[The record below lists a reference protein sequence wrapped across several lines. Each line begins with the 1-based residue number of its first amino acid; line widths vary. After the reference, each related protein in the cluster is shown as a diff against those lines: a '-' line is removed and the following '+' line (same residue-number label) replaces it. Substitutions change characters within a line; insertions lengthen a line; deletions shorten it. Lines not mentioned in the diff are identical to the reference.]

1 MFHKTLKTVL
11 LVAFACVLTLMTSC
25 EKRETQC
32 DFYNSGELKLIN
44 YGKNAGECYYLEK
57 GKPVFLEKKDCAW
70 YCN

>member
-11 LVAFACVLTLMTSC
+11 LVAFVGIIVFMSSC
-25 EKRETQC
+25 KKRETQC

-44 YGKNAGECYYLEK
+44 YGENAGECYYLQN
-57 GKPVFLEKKDCAW
+57 GKPVFLEKEHCAW

>member
-1 MFHKTLKTVL
+1 
-11 LVAFACVLTLMTSC
+11 MTSC

-44 YGKNAGECYYLEK
+44 YGENAGECYYLQN
-57 GKPVFLEKKDCAW
+57 GKPVFLEKEHCAW

>member
-1 MFHKTLKTVL
+1 MSHKTLKTIFL
-11 LVAFACVLTLMTSC
+11 LTFVVFMSSC
-25 EKRETQC
+25 NKRESQC
-32 DFYNSGELKLIN
+32 DFYNSGDLKLIN